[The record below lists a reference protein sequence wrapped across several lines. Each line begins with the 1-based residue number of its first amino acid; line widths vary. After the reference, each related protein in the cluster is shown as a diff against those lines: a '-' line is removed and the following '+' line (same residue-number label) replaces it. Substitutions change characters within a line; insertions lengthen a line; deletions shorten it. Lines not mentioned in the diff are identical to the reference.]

1 MRDEAL
7 PQASTNPEAKTL
19 IFTLVSHTYTLSHT
33 HPGLSGRFFKEFL
46 VSGVEELQRQ
56 MPPLLHKMAVQLEAN
71 VPVAPAA
78 LLRSEGAGN
87 VSQGAYLAFMNPEHL
102 HVAEKV
108 LAECTPKFAKF
119 QAEAV
124 AAVADIAENP
134 MWDMYAGSS
143 ETYAD
148 AHVHQLPTLETVMVA
163 ALCIV
168 STFVFLHLEKHRA
181 DLFPQAN
188 DDDTDADDGSEV
200 SEDDGD
206 GEGTV
211 TAANGGADNV
221 SEDASE
227 VEGDAVGVSGV
238 DTGLLTGTAVTTADE
253 SGAPQQQ
260 QVPRGMIT
268 WPPLKTMLRMLAK
281 LKDDYA
287 GLDCPWAALLDTV
300 RFSLVS
306 KTLQD
311 HATFVASKTAR
322 QCDLPECAGEDQWCS
337 IVVPTAHHGFG
348 RWVDGTFAGVV
359 MLTCAQS

>member
-7 PQASTNPEAKTL
+7 PQAATNPEAKAL

-33 HPGLSGRFFKEFL
+33 HPALSGRFFKEFL
-46 VSGVEELQRQ
+46 VSGAEELQRQ

-78 LLRSEGAGN
+78 LMRGEGAGN

-134 MWDMYAGSS
+134 MCDMYAGSS

-148 AHVHQLPTLETVMVA
+148 AHVHELPTLETVMVA

-181 DLFPQAN
+181 DLFPRAN
-188 DDDTDADDGSEV
+188 DDDTDADDDG
-200 SEDDGD
+200 EDGADGEDGED

-211 TAANGGADNV
+211 TAANEGADNE

-227 VEGDAVGVSGV
+227 VEGGAVGVSGV
-238 DTGLLTGTAVTTADE
+238 DTGLLTGTAVTTADA
-253 SGAPQQQ
+253 SGAPHHHHHHHHHQ

-300 RFSLVS
+300 RFSFVS
-306 KTLQD
+306 RTLQD
-311 HATFVASKTAR
+311 HATFVASKTAP
-322 QCDLPECAGEDQWCS
+322 QCDLPGCAGD
-337 IVVPTAHHGFG
+337 
-348 RWVDGTFAGVV
+348 D
-359 MLTCAQS
+359 